1 MLKHKTRMIIN
12 VRFKNINILKF
23 LLENKIFVL
32 ARTIIAAI
40 KIDKDV
46 NREDIWSVII
56 VYEVINVNE

>member
-1 MLKHKTRMIIN
+1 MLKQKTRMIIN
-12 VRFKNINILKF
+12 VRFENINILKF

>member
-1 MLKHKTRMIIN
+1 MIIN
-12 VRFKNINILKF
+12 VRFKNINIFKF

>member
-1 MLKHKTRMIIN
+1 MLKQKTRMIIN

>member
-12 VRFKNINILKF
+12 VRFKNINILRF

-46 NREDIWSVII
+46 NSEDIWSVII